1 MSVGDV
7 TSNSSSSEI
16 FWMLGDFSSLVLIK
30 GLDPGKE
37 LELSAMTA
45 SVVGAGGAAT
55 PARLKLGKESV
66 VAEEE

>member
-16 FWMLGDFSSLVLIK
+16 FWMLGDFSSLVLMK
-30 GLDPGKE
+30 GLVPGKE

-45 SVVGAGGAAT
+45 VVKAGGAAA
-55 PARLKLGKESV
+55 PARLIGKESV
-66 VAEEE
+66 VAKV